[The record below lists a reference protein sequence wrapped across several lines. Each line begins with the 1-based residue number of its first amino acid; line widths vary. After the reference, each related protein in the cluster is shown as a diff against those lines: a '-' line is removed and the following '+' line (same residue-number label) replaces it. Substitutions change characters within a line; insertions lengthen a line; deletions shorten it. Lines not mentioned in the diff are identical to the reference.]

1 MAPEMKARC
10 PIDWLLFYATV
21 ALAIMGAIMVYSTS
35 SLLAEQRFGSH
46 LFFIKR
52 QVIWLFVSAGLMGL
66 VMKMDLKRMGQY
78 TPLAIVIIIISLAL
92 VFLMPARNGSHRWL
106 FLGPFALQPSE
117 LAKIVLLY
125 YLAHSLSR
133 ADCDIRDYR
142 KSLAPHAPLI
152 GVMVLLIMLEPD
164 LGTVIILGLTTLALF
179 YMAGARL
186 LHLATAVS
194 PLALGGSVLVFGLG
208 YKIARIKSYLASL
221 SDPLQGSYQV
231 KQAILTFGAGGF
243 WGAGLGDGL
252 QKHFFLP
259 YPHTDFIFAAAG
271 EEVGFIGLIFALAV
285 YMLVLYRGLKIA
297 SYQPD
302 RFGYLL
308 ASGITLLLFFNI
320 AINIGVVTS
329 LIPTTG
335 LPLPLMSYGGSSLL
349 VTLLG
354 VAILLNLSRRRDGW
368 CQ

>member
-1 MAPEMKARC
+1 MTSSMKARS
-10 PIDWLLFYATV
+10 PLDWTLFYATV
-21 ALAIMGAIMVYSTS
+21 ALVILGAIMVYSTS

-52 QVIWLFVSAGLMGL
+52 QLLWLVVSAGLMAV
-66 VMKMDLKRMGQY
+66 VMKADLKRLGQY
-78 TPLAIVIIIISLAL
+78 TPLAIVAILIALAL
-92 VFLMPARNGSHRWL
+92 VFAMPTRNGSHRWL

-117 LAKIVLLY
+117 LAKIILLY
-125 YLAHSLSR
+125 YLAHSFSH

-142 KSLAPHAPLI
+142 KSLAPHAPLV
-152 GVMVLLIMLEPD
+152 GLMALLILFEPD
-164 LGTVIILGLTTLALF
+164 LGTVIVLGLTTLSML
-179 YMAGARL
+179 YLAGARL
-186 LHLATAVS
+186 LHLATAVA
-194 PLALGGSVLVFGLG
+194 PMAILGSIMVFGFG
-208 YKIARIKSYLASL
+208 HKIGRIKTYLASL
-221 SDPLQGSYQV
+221 SNPLEGSYQV

-243 WGAGLGDGL
+243 WGVGLGDGR

-271 EEVGFIGLIFALAV
+271 EEVGFIGLLAALAL
-285 YMLVLYRGLKIA
+285 YLLVLYRGLKIA

-354 VAILLNLSRRRDGW
+354 IAMLLNLSRRRDGW

>member
-1 MAPEMKARC
+1 MKARC
-10 PIDWLLFYATV
+10 PIDWTLLYVTI
-21 ALAIMGAIMVYSTS
+21 ALAIFGATMVYSTS
-35 SLLAEQRFGSH
+35 SLLAEQRFNSH

-52 QVIWLFVSAGLMGL
+52 QILWLLVSAI
-66 VMKMDLKRMGQY
+66 VMAVVIRLDLKRLGQY
-78 TPLAIVIIIISLAL
+78 TPLAIIGVIVALAL

-106 FLGPFALQPSE
+106 LLGPLALQPSE
-117 LAKIVLLY
+117 LAKLILLY
-125 YLAHSLSR
+125 YLAHALSK
-133 ADCDIRDYR
+133 ADCDICDYR
-142 KSLAPHAPLI
+142 KSLLPHTPLI
-152 GVMVLLIMLEPD
+152 GVMLLLIMLEPD
-164 LGTVIILGLTTLALF
+164 LGSVIVLGLTTLAVF

-186 LHLATAVS
+186 LHLATAIA
-194 PLALGGSVLVFGLG
+194 PLALGGSFLVFGLG
-208 YKIARIKSYLASL
+208 YKIGRIKSYLTSL

-231 KQAILTFGAGGF
+231 KQAILALGAGGF
-243 WGAGLGDGL
+243 WGAGLGDGR

-259 YPHTDFIFAAAG
+259 YPHMDFIFAATG
-271 EEVGFIGLIFALAV
+271 EELGFLGLTFALGLYAV
-285 YMLVLYRGLKIA
+285 ILFRGLKIA
-297 SYQPD
+297 SSQPD

-308 ASGITLLLFFNI
+308 ASGVTLCLFFNV

-354 VAILLNLSRRRDGW
+354 IAILLNLSRRRDGW

>member
-1 MAPEMKARC
+1 MKARC
-10 PIDWLLFYATV
+10 PIDWTLFYATV
-21 ALAIMGAIMVYSTS
+21 ALAIIGAIMVYSTS

-52 QVIWLFVSAGLMGL
+52 QMIWLFISAGVMWA
-66 VMKMDLKRMGQY
+66 VMKLDLKRMGQY
-78 TPLAIVIIIISLAL
+78 TPLAIVVVIIALAL

-117 LAKIVLLY
+117 IAKIVLLY
-125 YLAHSLSR
+125 YLAHTLSR
-133 ADCDIRDYR
+133 ANCDIRDYR
-142 KSLAPHAPLI
+142 KSLLPHAPLI
-152 GVMVLLIMLEPD
+152 GVMALLIMLEPD
-164 LGTVIILGLTTLALF
+164 LGTVIILGLTIMSLL

-194 PLALGGSVLVFGLG
+194 PLVIGGGVLVFGLG
-208 YKIARIKSYLASL
+208 YKITRIKTYLTSL

-231 KQAILTFGAGGF
+231 KQAILTLGAGGF
-243 WGAGLGDGL
+243 WGSGLGDGR

-271 EEVGFIGLIFALAV
+271 EELGFVGLLAV
-285 YMLVLYRGLKIA
+285 LGLFMTVLYRGLKIA

-335 LPLPLMSYGGSSLL
+335 LPLPLMSYGGSSLM

-354 VAILLNLSRRRDGW
+354 IAILLNLSRRRDGW